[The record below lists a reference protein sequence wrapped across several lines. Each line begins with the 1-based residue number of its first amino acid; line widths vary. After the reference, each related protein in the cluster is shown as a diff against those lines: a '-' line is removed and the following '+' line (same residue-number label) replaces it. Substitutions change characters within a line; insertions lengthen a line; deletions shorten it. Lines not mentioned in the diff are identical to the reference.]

1 MAIMRPGRMGA
12 AMKAACRLSALAVA
26 GCLLAGAARAA
37 EPVSDELRSALK
49 PSTAD
54 PTLAPDL
61 LLPAQDMAWW
71 RDAKFGVFVHW
82 GLYAIPA
89 KGEWHMFNDK
99 VPAAEYAKLAQ
110 QFNPQHY
117 DPDAW
122 AALAQDAG
130 ARYMVLTAR
139 HHDGFSLFAS
149 RASHGQFD
157 APHSA
162 AKRDL
167 VAPWVQAVR
176 RQGLRVGLYY
186 SPLDWRFPAYFHPK
200 DMPENASAF
209 KQQTY
214 GQVEELMREY
224 GRIDILWYDGGWL
237 AHQGTD
243 ADAAWFWEPDKLNRL
258 VRRHQPK
265 VVINPRSGWQG
276 DFDVEEGDA
285 PIKGPIRARPW
296 EKTFSING
304 AWGYVPEGQVKSTDF
319 LVTMLVDAIVRNGNL
334 LANVGPDAD
343 GVIPPKQSETLRG
356 VGRWLQRYGQAVYGT
371 RPGPLQPVDG
381 VHGMTQRGDRCYLF
395 VTRWPA
401 GELQLPMLPRQVT
414 GVRNLSG
421 DEVAW
426 RDGPHGLTVSV
437 PAPQRGLPVTVLE
450 LRTSARP

>member
-1 MAIMRPGRMGA
+1 
-12 AMKAACRLSALAVA
+12 MKICTLGPIVRSLVAALALA
-26 GCLLAGAARAA
+26 ALTSAGATESA
-37 EPVSDELRSALK
+37 VTDEQRSALK
-49 PSTAD
+49 QSSAD

-61 LLPAQDMAWW
+61 LLSEQDTAWW

-110 QFNPQHY
+110 QFNPKHY
-117 DPDAW
+117 DPEAW
-122 AALAQDAG
+122 AQLAADGG

-149 RASHGQFD
+149 RASVGQYD

-162 AKRDL
+162 ARRDL

-176 RQGLRVGLYY
+176 RHGLRVGLYY

-200 DMPENASAF
+200 EMPENARAF

-214 GQVEELMREY
+214 GQVQELMRQY

-243 ADAAWFWEPDKLNRL
+243 ADAAWFWEPDKLNRI
-258 VRRHQPK
+258 VRRLQPK
-265 VVINPRSGWQG
+265 IVINPRSGWQG

-296 EKTFSING
+296 EKTFSLNG
-304 AWGYVPEGQVKSTDF
+304 AWGYVPEGPQVKSADEI
-319 LVTMLVDAIVRNGNL
+319 VSQLVDAIVRNGNL
-334 LANVGPDAD
+334 LVNVGPDAD

-356 VGRWLQRYGQAVYGT
+356 VGRWLQRHGRAVYGT

-381 VHGMTQRGDRCYLF
+381 VYGMTQRGDKLYLF
-395 VTRWPA
+395 VQRWPDA
-401 GELQLPMLPRQVT
+401 ELQLPALPTRVS

-426 RDGPHGLTVSV
+426 RNSPRGLVVSV
-437 PAPQRGLPVTVLE
+437 PPPQRGQPVTVLE
-450 LRTSARP
+450 ITTRTH

>member
-1 MAIMRPGRMGA
+1 MIDIPRLDQGRRALLRMAAGACCA
-12 AMKAACRLSALAVA
+12 AMLSA
-26 GCLLAGAARAA
+26 AAQ
-37 EPVSDELRSALK
+37 PGLSDEQRSALK
-49 PSTAD
+49 QSSAD

-61 LLPAQDMAWW
+61 LLPDQDMAWW

-89 KGEWHMFNDK
+89 RGEWHMFNDK

-110 QFNPQHY
+110 RFNPQHY

-149 RASHGQFD
+149 KASHGAFD

-167 VAPWVQAVR
+167 VAPWVKAVR
-176 RQGLRVGLYY
+176 RHGLRVGLYY

-200 DMPENASAF
+200 DMPENARAF
-209 KQQTY
+209 KQQGY
-214 GQVEELMREY
+214 GQVEELMRQY

-243 ADAAWFWEPDKLNRL
+243 ADAAWFWEPDKLNRI
-258 VRRHQPK
+258 VRGLQPRI
-265 VVINPRSGWQG
+265 VINPRSGWQG
-276 DFDVEEGDA
+276 DFNVEEGAA
-285 PIKGPIRARPW
+285 PISGPIREKPW
-296 EKTFSING
+296 EKTFSLTAHG
-304 AWGYVPEGQVKSTDF
+304 AWGYTPDQRLIPLDQLKRLF
-319 LVTMLVDAIVRNGNL
+319 VDAVVRNGNL

-343 GVIPPKQSETLRG
+343 GVIPPQQSETLRG

-381 VHGMTQRGDRCYLF
+381 VYGMTQRGDRSYLF
-395 VTRWPA
+395 VTRWPS
-401 GELQLPMLPRQVT
+401 GELQLPALPKPVA

-426 RDGPHGLTVSV
+426 REGPQGLTVSV
-437 PAPQRGLPVTVLE
+437 PVPQRGQPVTVLE
-450 LRTSARP
+450 IRTTRTRG

>member
-1 MAIMRPGRMGA
+1 MSSP
-12 AMKAACRLSALAVA
+12 RLLPLIALTCSLINGGALAA
-26 GCLLAGAARAA
+26 D
-37 EPVSDELRSALK
+37 PQPSDEQRSATK
-49 PSTAD
+49 TTNAD

-61 LLPAQDMAWW
+61 LLPAKDMAWW

-110 QFNPQHY
+110 RFNPQHY

-122 AALAQDAG
+122 AQLAADGG

-149 RASHGQFD
+149 KASWGQFD

-167 VAPWVQAVR
+167 VAPWVEAVR
-176 RQGLRVGLYY
+176 RHGMKVGLYY

-200 DMPENASAF
+200 EMPENAREF

-214 GQVEELMREY
+214 GQIQELMSQY
-224 GRIDILWYDGGWL
+224 GRIDVLWYDGGWL
-237 AHQGTD
+237 AHQGSD
-243 ADAAWFWEPDKLNRL
+243 ADAAWFWEPDRLNRI
-258 VRRHQPK
+258 VRQLQPQ

-276 DFDVEEGDA
+276 DFDTEEGDA
-285 PIKGPIRARPW
+285 PISGPIRKRPW

-304 AWGYVPEGQVKSTDF
+304 AWGYVPEGQVKTADEVVTQ
-319 LVTMLVDAIVRNGNL
+319 LVNAVVRNGNL
-334 LANVGPDAD
+334 LVNLGPDAD
-343 GVIPPKQSETLRG
+343 GVVPPKQSETLRG
-356 VGRWLQRYGQAVYGT
+356 VGRWLQGHGQAVYDT

-381 VHGMTQRGDRCYLF
+381 VYGMTQRGDTCYLF
-395 VTRWPA
+395 VQQWPNE
-401 GELQLPMLPRQVT
+401 ELKLPALPHKVT

-421 DEVAW
+421 HDVAW
-426 RDGPHGLTVSV
+426 RDGAQGLTLSV
-437 PAPQRGLPVTVLE
+437 PKAQRGSPVTVLE
-450 LRTSARP
+450 IRTAGPAR

>member
-1 MAIMRPGRMGA
+1 MTTS
-12 AMKAACRLSALAVA
+12 RLLTLCALTC
-26 GCLLAGAARAA
+26 GLLGSSARAA
-37 EPVSDELRSALK
+37 EPQLSDEQRSATK
-49 PSTAD
+49 SANAD

-99 VPAAEYAKLAQ
+99 VPAAEYAKLAER
-110 QFNPQHY
+110 FNPQHY

-122 AALAQDAG
+122 SQLAAAGG

-149 RASHGQFD
+149 KASWGQYD

-167 VAPWVQAVR
+167 VEPWVKAVR
-176 RQGLRVGLYY
+176 RHGMRVGLYY

-200 DMPENASAF
+200 EMPENAREF

-214 GQVEELMREY
+214 GQIQELMSQY

-237 AHQGTD
+237 AHQGSD
-243 ADAAWFWEPDKLNRL
+243 ADAAWFWEPDRLNRI
-258 VRRHQPK
+258 VRKLQPK
-265 VVINPRSGWQG
+265 IVINPRSGWQG
-276 DFDVEEGDA
+276 DFDTEEGDA
-285 PIKGPIRARPW
+285 PIGGPIRARPW

-304 AWGYVPEGQVKSTDF
+304 AWGYVPEGQVKSADQVVTQ
-319 LVTMLVDAIVRNGNL
+319 LVNAVVRNGNL
-334 LANVGPDAD
+334 LVNLGPDAD
-343 GVIPPKQSETLRG
+343 GVVPPRQSETLRG
-356 VGRWLQRYGQAVYGT
+356 VGRWLQRHGQAVYDT

-381 VHGMTQRGDRCYLF
+381 VYGMTQRGDKLYLF
-395 VTRWPA
+395 VQRWP
-401 GELQLPMLPRQVT
+401 GEELTLPALPKKVT

-421 DEVAW
+421 DEVVW
-426 RDGPHGLTVSV
+426 REGAQGLSLSV
-437 PAPQRGLPVTVLE
+437 PVPSRGTPVTVLE
-450 LRTSARP
+450 ISTAAQAR